1 VVGPS
6 GSSNSSD
13 GQFPFPIPFSI
24 RRMARF
30 STETLDRMIAAVLFL
45 LSLTVL
51 VGAILL
57 TPQRT
62 LLARW
67 PRRTVAATHGTL
79 GALGLAGAL
88 WTARL
93 GATQAIWLAIALLA
107 GGLIAGGTIFVT
119 CRHRRNP
126 PPLILAL
133 HVVFAGIGYL
143 LVVGLFLSGP
153 V

>member
-1 VVGPS
+1 L
-6 GSSNSSD
+6 
-13 GQFPFPIPFSI
+13 
-24 RRMARF
+24 
-30 STETLDRMIAAVLFL
+30 TETIARMLAAVFSL
-45 LSLTVL
+45 LSLAVL

-62 LLARW
+62 LLAGL

-88 WTARL
+88 WAARL
-93 GATQAIWLAIALLA
+93 GATQATWLAIALLA

-126 PPLILAL
+126 PPLTLAL

-143 LVVGLFLSGP
+143 LFVGLVLSGP
-153 V
+153 A